1 MKHYTTIW
9 HSKTL
14 LLIIPMAMIAVTS
27 LMAQTTNPKGLY
39 RLTEIVHQD
48 GKHLEAGYKQYKYCQ
63 DNLALTLTYIP
74 NVFKNQPFNFSVSNP
89 DGKPLRLTGELSKTE
104 NKGTQVIGTSDST
117 FTLRWYNDRS
127 GIDERLFPSQTN
139 IDEQYEL
146 VKDTTDAIQRSL
158 NLLQMNFGAGSHR
171 LQGVW
176 KLRGVQQSGNATS
189 QYWIVKNGP
198 ETYQILGSHEAV
210 TVVANADFPSANLQC
225 QFTPCTYLSEN
236 AFDFAG
242 QTFIVNWFDGE
253 TISVTGINDAGRPF
267 VTVWDRCGLP
277 QNIQDVFGT
286 RIPPMKKDIS
296 RFFTNEFMKKYGA
309 QPDSIRL
316 AFETFDFAVDAN
328 ERNNA
333 IFPVLMRNG
342 FESEYISMKDT
353 LLARLMRGEINAD
366 EAVGRYVFWFNKNF
380 DRHTNC
386 SSQFFRQLKSES
398 FIDYTTLIPQYH
410 PEPVGCKVDN
420 DTYLLRLPSCAGDLP
435 TWEWMLKKEEEFK
448 QSGCKYLILDLRG
461 NSGGSDA
468 FSELFAKM
476 MCDCSAMNDEQ
487 SYYMNS
493 TANNNALKKYCETFP
508 GTFMDRVLAETST
521 AEEGSL
527 INWNTVL
534 KGTDAYTPLVRKG
547 AIIIDNYSA
556 SAGETPVRLV
566 RNHSKSHA
574 TVYGKER
581 TAGCE
586 LSGNCNTIRLPHS
599 SIFFTYPM
607 TVDAEFEK
615 ACRERNPGHK
625 PDVII
630 PLPYPKQLTDN
641 IDPWVLWVA
650 KKMKK

>member
-1 MKHYTTIW
+1 MKHFPSIW
-9 HSKTL
+9 HLKRQFLVFTL
-14 LLIIPMAMIAVTS
+14 TMMAVPS
-27 LMAQTTNPKGLY
+27 LVAQTSNPKGLY

-48 GKHLEAGYKQYKYCQ
+48 GKQLEAGFKQYKYCL
-63 DNLALTLTYIP
+63 DNLTLTLAYTP
-74 NVFKNQPFNFSVSNP
+74 NTLKNQPFNFSVSNP
-89 DGKPLRLTGELSKTE
+89 DGKPLHLTGELSKTE
-104 NKGTQVIGTSDST
+104 NNGTQVIGSSDST

-127 GIDERLFPSQTN
+127 GLNQRLFPYQTN
-139 IDEQYEL
+139 IDERYVL
-146 VKDTTDAIQRSL
+146 VNDSADAIQRAL
-158 NLLQMNFGAGSHR
+158 NLLQMKWGDRHHR

-176 KLRGVQQSGNATS
+176 KLRGIQQTNTATS
-189 QYWIVKNGP
+189 QYWIIGTGP
-198 ETYQILGSHEAV
+198 ETYQVLGSQEAV
-210 TVVANADFPSANLQC
+210 TIMANADFPRANLQC
-225 QFTPCTYLSEN
+225 QYTPCTYLSEN

-242 QTFIVNWFDGE
+242 RTFIVNWFDGS

-286 RIPPMKKDIS
+286 RTPQMKKDVS
-296 RFFTNEFMKKYGA
+296 RFFTEDFIKRYGP

-333 IFPVLMRNG
+333 IFPVLMRSG
-342 FESEYISMKDT
+342 FEGEYKSMKDS
-353 LLARLMRGEINAD
+353 LLSRLMRGEINAD
-366 EAVGRYVFWFNKNF
+366 EAVGRYVFWFYENF

-386 SSQFFRQLKSES
+386 NSQFFHKLKSEA
-398 FIDYTTLIPQYH
+398 FVDYTKLIPQYA

-420 DTYLLRLPSCAGDLP
+420 DTYLLRLPSCAGDVP

-476 MCDCSAMNDEQ
+476 MCDCSAMNDEK

-493 TANNNALKKYCETFP
+493 TANNNTLEKYCETFP
-508 GTFMDRVLAETST
+508 GTFMDRVLAETAT
-521 AEEGSL
+521 TEEGSL
-527 INWNTVL
+527 INWNAVF
-534 KGTDAYTPLVRKG
+534 KGTGAYTPLVRKG

-574 TVYGKER
+574 KVYGRER
-581 TAGCE
+581 SAGCE

-599 SIFFTYPM
+599 DMFLTYPM
-607 TVDAEFEK
+607 TVDADFEK
-615 ACRERNPGHK
+615 ACKDRNPGHK

-630 PLPYPKQLTDN
+630 PLPYPQQLTDN
-641 IDPWVLWVA
+641 IDSWVLWVA

>member
-1 MKHYTTIW
+1 MKHSPSIR
-9 HSKTL
+9 HLQKL
-14 LLIIPMAMIAVTS
+14 LLVITIIMTAVPS
-27 LMAQTTNPKGLY
+27 LDAQTSDLKGLY

-48 GKHLEAGYKQYKYCQ
+48 GKHLEAGYKQYKYCL
-63 DNLALTLTYIP
+63 DDLTLTLTYTPSI
-74 NVFKNQPFNFSVSNP
+74 FKNQPFSFSVSNP
-89 DGKPLRLTGELSKTE
+89 DGKPLHLTGELSKTE
-104 NKGTQVIGTSDST
+104 NRGIQTFGTSDST

-127 GIDERLFPSQTN
+127 AFNEHLFPYQTN
-139 IDEQYEL
+139 IDEKYEL
-146 VKDTTDAIQRSL
+146 VRDSADVIQRSL
-158 NLLQMNFGAGSHR
+158 NLLQMNLGDGCHR
-171 LQGVW
+171 LQGAW
-176 KLRGVQQSGNATS
+176 KLRGIQQTNTATS
-189 QYWIVKNGP
+189 QYWIVSNGP
-198 ETYQILGSHEAV
+198 ETYQILGSQEAV
-210 TVVANADFPSANLQC
+210 TIIANADFPSKDMQC
-225 QFTPCTYLSEN
+225 QYTPCTYLSEN

-242 QTFIVNWFDGE
+242 QTFIANWFDNE
-253 TISVTGINDAGRPF
+253 TISVTGINDAGQPF

-277 QNIQDVFGT
+277 QNIQNVFGT
-286 RIPPMKKDIS
+286 NTPQMKKDIS
-296 RFFTNEFMKKYGA
+296 RFLTADFIKKYGDL
-309 QPDSIRL
+309 PDSIRL
-316 AFETFDFAVDAN
+316 AYETYDFAVGAN
-328 ERNNA
+328 EHNNA
-333 IFPVLMRNG
+333 IFPVLMQNG
-342 FESEYISMKDT
+342 FRKEYTSMKDS
-353 LLARLMRGEINAD
+353 LLSRLMRGEINAD
-366 EAVGRYVFWFNKNF
+366 EAVGRYVFWFYENF

-386 SSQFFRQLKSES
+386 SSQFFHKLKSEA
-398 FIDYTTLIPQYH
+398 FIDYTKLIPQYN

-420 DTYLLRLPSCAGDLP
+420 DTYLLRLPSCVGDVP

-476 MCDCSAMNDEQ
+476 MCDCSAMNDEK

-493 TANNNALKKYCETFP
+493 TANNKTLKIYCETFP
-508 GTFMDRVLAETST
+508 GIFLDRVLAETAT

-527 INWNTVL
+527 INWQTIL
-534 KGTDAYTPLVRKG
+534 KGTGAYTPLVRKG

-574 TVYGKER
+574 KVYGRER
-581 TAGCE
+581 SAGCE
-586 LSGNCNTIRLPHS
+586 LSGNCNTIHLPHS
-599 SIFFTYPM
+599 NMHLTYPM

-615 ACRERNPGHK
+615 ACKERNPGHK

>member
-1 MKHYTTIW
+1 MKHFTFIW
-9 HSKTL
+9 HWKKL
-14 LLIIPMAMIAVTS
+14 FLIITMTMTAIPC
-27 LMAQTTNPKGLY
+27 LMAQTSNPKGLY

-63 DNLALTLTYIP
+63 DNYTLTVNYNPSIY
-74 NVFKNQPFNFSVSNP
+74 KNQPFYFSISSP
-89 DGKPLRLTGELSKTE
+89 EGKPLHLTGDLSKTE
-104 NKGTQVIGTSDST
+104 NKGIHVIGTSDST

-127 GIDERLFPSQTN
+127 GLDERLYPYLTN
-139 IDEQYEL
+139 NDERYEL

-158 NLLQMNFGAGSHR
+158 NLLQMNFGTGSHR

-176 KLRGVQQSGNATS
+176 RLRGIQQSNNATS

-210 TVVANADFPSANLQC
+210 TVIANPDFPRANLQC
-225 QFTPCTYLSEN
+225 QYTPCTYLSEN

-253 TISVTGINDAGRPF
+253 TISVTGINDGGRPF

-277 QNIQDVFGT
+277 QNIQEVFGT
-286 RIPPMKKDIS
+286 RMPQMKKDIS
-296 RFFTNEFMKKYGA
+296 RFFTNDFMRKYGNL
-309 QPDSIRL
+309 PDSIRL
-316 AFETFDFAVDAN
+316 AYETYDFAVDAT

-342 FESEYISMKDT
+342 FEGEYISMKDS
-353 LLARLMRGEINAD
+353 LLSRLIRGEINAD
-366 EAVGRYVFWFNKNF
+366 EAVGHYVFWFYKNF

-386 SSQFFRQLKSES
+386 SSQFFHKLKSEA
-398 FIDYTTLIPQYH
+398 FVDYTKLIPQYH

-420 DTYLLRLPSCAGDLP
+420 DTYLLRLPSCVGDVP

-476 MCDCSAMNDEQ
+476 MCDCSAMNDEK

-493 TANNNALKKYCETFP
+493 TANNKMLRKNCESFP
-508 GTFMDRVLAETST
+508 GTFMDRVLAETAT

-527 INWNTVL
+527 INWHTVL

-556 SAGETPVRLV
+556 SAGETPVQLV

-574 TVYGKER
+574 KVYGRER
-581 TAGCE
+581 SAGCE

-599 SIFFTYPM
+599 NMSLTYPM

-615 ACRERNPGHK
+615 ACKERDPGHK